1 MTEPT
6 TTLGNAG
13 LDALTELPLLTS
25 IWRRRTH
32 RMSRGTSIDAG
43 SMSWESSEPRTPL
56 TELEEAVLIS
66 LTGCTGLTMPDRPF
80 TDPRDHK
87 PIMAKPNL
95 NMAGRTAGSP
105 GNAQGTYFIMINDT
119 GTYFLRKLPPPE
131 DGAPSVLDP
140 ETLREFSRR
149 ATGEKFLIDPSLDA

>member
-6 TTLGNAG
+6 TTLGNEG

-32 RMSRGTSIDAG
+32 RVSRGSSVEAG
-43 SMSWESSEPRTPL
+43 SMSWASAEPRAPL

-105 GNAQGTYFIMINDT
+105 DNAQGTHFIMINDT
-119 GTYFLRKLPPPE
+119 GT
-131 DGAPSVLDP
+131 
-140 ETLREFSRR
+140 
-149 ATGEKFLIDPSLDA
+149 